1 MHCNCPLDIDI
12 NLARGVQQVLFP
24 KSSPVCSWS
33 CTGFKN
39 RMAQGVGGD
48 FFDIIPLPDG
58 CQMVFIGDVTGHGL
72 QAALVMA
79 LLYGYIHHAALQD
92 CDPLRVARE
101 INTFLDTFARRT
113 QRLDYFFSATFF
125 CGVINPETLKMAYV
139 NAGHVPPTVRTGQG
153 VQRLAVT
160 GPPLGYFTQ
169 PGLGLENHQFVR
181 GDRLLLVTD
190 GIIEAF
196 NAHGETFGRKRLDAV
211 LKGHAGDH
219 LEFLDAIF
227 AALQAFGAEDPPR
240 DDCTAMVIDLHGGLA
255 ADA

>member
-1 MHCNCPLDIDI
+1 
-12 NLARGVQQVLFP
+12 
-24 KSSPVCSWS
+24 
-33 CTGFKN
+33 
-39 RMAQGVGGD
+39 
-48 FFDIIPLPDG
+48 
-58 CQMVFIGDVTGHGL
+58 
-72 QAALVMA
+72 
-79 LLYGYIHHAALQD
+79 
-92 CDPLRVARE
+92 
-101 INTFLDTFARRT
+101 
-113 QRLDYFFSATFF
+113 
-125 CGVINPETLKMAYV
+125 MAYV

-169 PGLGLENHQFVR
+169 PGLGLETHQFVR